1 MHVLDFSIELQN
13 TEVSVTLLKRIPP
26 QTLLQLLWKISE
38 QAKETLV
45 VKSVLSIVI
54 GGWIGQLKSLKRN
67 ATKDVF

>member
-45 VKSVLSIVI
+45 VESVLSIVI

>member
-45 VKSVLSIVI
+45 VESVLSIVI
-54 GGWIGQLKSLKRN
+54 GGWIGQLKSLKKN

>member
-38 QAKETLV
+38 QAKEW
-45 VKSVLSIVI
+45 S
-54 GGWIGQLKSLKRN
+54 Q
-67 ATKDVF
+67 F

>member
-26 QTLLQLLWKISE
+26 QTLLQLRWTISE

-45 VKSVLSIVI
+45 VESVLSIVI